1 MKKGNQMVDDNKM
14 KRKKNDNKVKKIEDD
29 GKTEKKDT
37 FNPQLSARELK
48 KIQYYENMFKKIEQ
62 QREENNNEVDNK
74 NKKVHTNVKKNKK
87 EDNEKRDEH
96 TGSKKVDSKSEKYNK
111 HGFLKKGKDNN
122 NNDLRRIN
130 KKIKKKKK
138 LMNKYKSIYEED
150 SNSDNNSDPNEIHL
164 KNEDYDNTKKNNLN
178 KEDKISK
185 SNIYEKKKLKKPKNE
200 DKFNYSLFSSDD
212 NSEKK
217 ENVLNSNSSISNEKN
232 IQHSNNINNFNEV
245 DKSINRIEYNY
256 DDTHKLIEIK
266 KRKRNSRKRN
276 NILKIHYKRGYA
288 SDISI
293 EETCDKGIVDNSTM
307 IKNKGNNLINLLR
320 FKIYNNNFLKKQ
332 DKYVVKR
339 KRSFSVNSSLNEY
352 FLETDMIN
360 LKNVNDCSSTDSN
373 FFEDENKIDL
383 LSNFG
388 DPEKENLFEFLK
400 KTSDKMNEYKW
411 IKSMGVKN
419 EVSYLNCSPEYEK
432 GNISSRIN
440 SSGKPIIKYK
450 NNLNL
455 FLKGKEQS
463 YENINIKSNSMDYI
477 DEENDTNKLSLY
489 NNMNI
494 QNYDECNT
502 VKFVNKEYDVNFC
515 MKRYLNDMK
524 YINLKKFKKIKKR
537 NLNSYVKGCT
547 KILNTDKVD
556 NLIFVL
562 RTFTNVIEKGEE
574 KVEYQNVMNLLK

>member
-1 MKKGNQMVDDNKM
+1 MKKGNQMADDNKM
-14 KRKKNDNKVKKIEDD
+14 KRKKSDSKIKKIEDD
-29 GKTEKKDT
+29 GKNEKKDT

-87 EDNEKRDEH
+87 EDNEK
-96 TGSKKVDSKSEKYNK
+96 KVDSKSEKYNK

-130 KKIKKKKK
+130 KKMKKKKK
-138 LMNKYKSIYEED
+138 LMNNYKSIYEED
-150 SNSDNNSDPNEIHL
+150 QSSDNSEIRL
-164 KNEDYDNTKKNNLN
+164 KSEDYDDSKKNNSS
-178 KEDKISK
+178 KDDKISK
-185 SNIYEKKKLKKPKNE
+185 SNIYEKRKLKKPKNE

-217 ENVLNSNSSISNEKN
+217 ENVLNSNSSISNEKSL
-232 IQHSNNINNFNEV
+232 QHSNNINNFNEV
-245 DKSINRIEYNY
+245 DNNVNRTEYNY
-256 DDTHKLIEIK
+256 DDTYKLIEIK
-266 KRKRNSRKRN
+266 KRERNSRKRN
-276 NILKIHYKRGYA
+276 NILKIHCERGYA

-293 EETCDKGIVDNSTM
+293 EETCDKGIVDNSSM
-307 IKNKGNNLINLLR
+307 IKDKGNNLINLLR

-383 LSNFG
+383 LSNFE
-388 DPEKENLFEFLK
+388 DPQKENLFEFLK
-400 KTSDKMNEYKW
+400 KTTDKMNEYKW
-411 IKSMGVKN
+411 IKHMGVKN
-419 EVSYLNCSPEYEK
+419 EISYLNCSPEYEK
-432 GNISSRIN
+432 ENNSSRIN
-440 SSGKPIIKYK
+440 SSDKPIIKYK
-450 NNLNL
+450 NNLNI

-463 YENINIKSNSMDYI
+463 YENINTKSNSMDYI
-477 DEENDTNKLSLY
+477 DEENDTNKISLY

-494 QNYDECNT
+494 QNYDECNI
-502 VKFVNKEYDVNFC
+502 VKFVNKEYDVNCC

-524 YINLKKFKKIKKR
+524 YINLKKFKKIKKK
-537 NLNSYVKGCT
+537 NLNTYVKGCT

-574 KVEYQNVMNLLK
+574 KIEYQNEIT

>member
-1 MKKGNQMVDDNKM
+1 MKKGNQMADDNKM
-14 KRKKNDNKVKKIEDD
+14 KRKKSDSKIKKIEDD
-29 GKTEKKDT
+29 GKNEKKDT

-87 EDNEKRDEH
+87 EDNEK
-96 TGSKKVDSKSEKYNK
+96 KVDNKSEKYNK

-130 KKIKKKKK
+130 KKMKKKKK
-138 LMNKYKSIYEED
+138 LMNNYKSIYEED
-150 SNSDNNSDPNEIHL
+150 QSSDNSEIRL
-164 KNEDYDNTKKNNLN
+164 KSEDYDNSKKNNSS
-178 KEDKISK
+178 KDDKISK
-185 SNIYEKKKLKKPKNE
+185 SNIYEKRKLKKPKNE

-217 ENVLNSNSSISNEKN
+217 ENVLNSNSSISNEKSL
-232 IQHSNNINNFNEV
+232 QHSNNINNFNEV
-245 DKSINRIEYNY
+245 DNNVNRTEYNY
-256 DDTHKLIEIK
+256 DDTYKIIEIK
-266 KRKRNSRKRN
+266 KRERNSRKRN
-276 NILKIHYKRGYA
+276 NILKIHYERGYA

-293 EETCDKGIVDNSTM
+293 EETCDKGIVDNSSM
-307 IKNKGNNLINLLR
+307 IKDKGNNLINLLR

-383 LSNFG
+383 LSNFE
-388 DPEKENLFEFLK
+388 DPQKENLFEFLK
-400 KTSDKMNEYKW
+400 KTTDKMNEYKW
-411 IKSMGVKN
+411 INHMGVKN
-419 EVSYLNCSPEYEK
+419 EISYLNCSPEYEK
-432 GNISSRIN
+432 ENNSSRIN
-440 SSGKPIIKYK
+440 SSDKPIIKYK
-450 NNLNL
+450 NNLNI

-463 YENINIKSNSMDYI
+463 YENINTKSNSMDYI
-477 DEENDTNKLSLY
+477 DEENDTNKISLY

-502 VKFVNKEYDVNFC
+502 VKFVNKEYDVNCC

-524 YINLKKFKKIKKR
+524 YINLKKFKKIKKK
-537 NLNSYVKGCT
+537 NLNTYVKGCT

-574 KVEYQNVMNLLK
+574 KMEYQNEIT